1 MHVCV
6 CIAVTLT
13 LLVSLAIPHTC
24 GVLTVAEVFC
34 FGVAMADRGNAAK
47 IDGITDLKFPL
58 LWCIFPQHALPK
70 TSQMR
75 VTGLST

>member
-1 MHVCV
+1 MGTVCVYVCV

-34 FGVAMADRGNAAK
+34 FGVAMADRGNEE
-47 IDGITDLKFPL
+47 GFGVHGTV
-58 LWCIFPQHALPK
+58 CVCVGE
-70 TSQMR
+70 R
-75 VTGLST
+75 VNI

>member
-34 FGVAMADRGNAAK
+34 FGVAMADRGNEE
-47 IDGITDLKFPL
+47 GFGVHGTVCVLE
-58 LWCIFPQHALPK
+58 
-70 TSQMR
+70 R
-75 VTGLST
+75 ESTFRWTTPVMD